1 MGAGVSHWKLAQ
13 AVSRRGQLGVV
24 SGTALDQ
31 ILARRLQDGD
41 PGGHMRRALDAFPVQ
56 AIARRILDKY
66 YIPGGKPKSE
76 PYLPLTMLTQKNTPE
91 LDELCIA
98 ANFVEVWLA
107 RQGHNNPVGINFLEK
122 IQFAHLS
129 AIYGSMLGGVDYIIM
144 GAGIPL
150 RIPGVIDAYVNHQP
164 AEYPL
169 AVRGVQPGDDFT
181 MHFNPRQYLDAD
193 LPPLKR
199 PRFLSIISSNTLA
212 ITMLKKANGRVDGFV
227 VETPVA
233 GGHNAPPRGAMQL
246 SPSGEPIYGE
256 RDVVDLPRLRELNVP
271 FWLAGGYG
279 TPDMI
284 RHALEQGAA
293 GVQVGTAFAFS
304 LESGLDPDIRRR
316 LLASAV
322 DGSARVFTDPLASP
336 TGYPFKVALLENSAS
351 EASVFAAR
359 PRICDL
365 GYLREP
371 YRTPEGEVGY
381 RCASEPVSIYES
393 KGGALPETVGRKCVC
408 NALLANIGMPQT
420 RKGNRTE
427 AALVTTGDDLVSI
440 PQFLP
445 PGQLEYTVSD
455 VLKVLLPPGIEALRQ
470 PTVAFSV

>member
-1 MGAGVSHWKLAQ
+1 
-13 AVSRRGQLGVV
+13 
-24 SGTALDQ
+24 
-31 ILARRLQDGD
+31 
-41 PGGHMRRALDAFPVQ
+41 
-56 AIARRILDKY
+56 
-66 YIPGGKPKSE
+66 
-76 PYLPLTMLTQKNTPE
+76 
-91 LDELCIA
+91 
-98 ANFVEVWLA
+98 
-107 RQGHNNPVGINFLEK
+107 
-122 IQFAHLS
+122 
-129 AIYGSMLGGVDYIIM
+129 
-144 GAGIPL
+144 
-150 RIPGVIDAYVNHQP
+150 
-164 AEYPL
+164 
-169 AVRGVQPGDDFT
+169 

-381 RCASEPVSIYES
+381 RCASEPVTIYES